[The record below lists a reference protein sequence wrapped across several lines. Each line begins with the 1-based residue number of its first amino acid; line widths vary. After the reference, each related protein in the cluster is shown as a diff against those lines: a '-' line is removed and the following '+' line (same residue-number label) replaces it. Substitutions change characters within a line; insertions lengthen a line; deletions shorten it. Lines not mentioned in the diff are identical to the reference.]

1 MIAPLRSWAMGYQDD
16 VAKLEQYRAQ
26 IAELRKK
33 MRETQAGIEPQEVSD
48 YELSSA
54 RGPVRLSALFGGHDT
69 LIVIHNMGTGCT
81 NCTLWADGFNGIY
94 DHLQSRATFVVASP
108 DAPDIQQQFALSRG
122 WKFPMVSYQG
132 NSFGAELG
140 YLDGKKAQPGISVFK
155 RAGGKIL
162 RVSNTS
168 FMEGDDFCTLWHI
181 LDLLPEGAAGWRPK
195 YRYEG
200 LESDNKPWI
209 GGCCF

>member
-1 MIAPLRSWAMGYQDD
+1 MGYQDD

-26 IAELRKK
+26 IKELRKK
-33 MRETQAGIEPQEVSD
+33 MRETQAAIEPQPVSD
-48 YELSSA
+48 YELSSQ
-54 RGPVRLSALFGGHDT
+54 RGPVRLSSLFGDRDT

-81 NCTLWADGFNGIY
+81 SCTLWADGFNGIY
-94 DHLQSRATFVVASP
+94 DHVLNRAAFVVASP
-108 DAPDIQQQFALSRG
+108 DAPDIQQQFAASRG

-132 NSFGAELG
+132 NSFGTDMG
-140 YLDGKKAQPGISVFK
+140 YLNGKKALPGISVFK
-155 RAGGKIL
+155 KKDGKIL

-168 FMEGDDFCTLWHI
+168 FMEGDDFCALWHI
-181 LDLLPEGAAGWRPK
+181 FDLFPEGAAGWRPK

-209 GGCCF
+209 GGCCL